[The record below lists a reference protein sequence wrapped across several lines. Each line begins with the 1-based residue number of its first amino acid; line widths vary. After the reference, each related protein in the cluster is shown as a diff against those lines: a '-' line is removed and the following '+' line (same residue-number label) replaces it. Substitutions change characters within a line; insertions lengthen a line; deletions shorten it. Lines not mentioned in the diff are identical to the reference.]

1 MKLSGGVEWA
11 LHCCVVLAGMQRPVP
26 AARLAEFHDVSA
38 SYLAKQLQGL
48 SRAGLVRSVQGQS
61 DPDFPVANSF
71 ASGGTGN
78 LLLKPGMVTGSRF
91 ELRSF
96 RGKIHLK
103 RP

>member
-1 MKLSGGVEWA
+1 VNSGSGQISYDGDPGRMGEY
-11 LHCCVVLAGMQRPVP
+11 LLTSHSGDLNISIP
-26 AARLAEFHDVSA
+26 ANAWVNIKA
-38 SYLAKQLQGL
+38 
-48 SRAGLVRSVQGQS
+48 RSVQGQS

-71 ASGGTGN
+71 TSGGTGN
-78 LLLKPGMVTGSRF
+78 LLLNPGMVTGSRF

>member
-1 MKLSGGVEWA
+1 VKLSGGVEWA

-61 DPDFPVANSF
+61 
-71 ASGGTGN
+71 GGY
-78 LLLKPGMVTGSRF
+78 LLTRAA
-91 ELRSF
+91 
-96 RGKIHLK
+96 
-103 RP
+103 